1 MRYYYFGDLSCVL
14 HIIKDL
20 LTMNMQQMW
29 NEEQTWKDMLSNMEA
44 YSKFNKYDNCNNV
57 TMDVTIDNKTV
68 SFRMTE
74 TDPFG
79 KIKLHLDADCK
90 NNLDFQVV
98 YQPHNNVLQNQS
110 GTIGLISLDELSK
123 LNQINLDEMIEFIKL
138 KNTGFVFGIK
148 DDYFV
153 QLESEIIFTPEL
165 VKLYNNLFDDLDDDY
180 IYVRKSVP
188 KTYHYLILSKK
199 SEHQVMARCST
210 SCDYY

>member
-1 MRYYYFGDLSCVL
+1 MRYYYFGDLSC
-14 HIIKDL
+14 IIKDL
-20 LTMNMQQMW
+20 LTMNMQQK
-29 NEEQTWKDMLSNMEA
+29 EQTWKDMLSNMEG

-57 TMDVTIDNKTV
+57 TMDVTINNKTV

-74 TDPFG
+74 TDPFD

-123 LNQINLDEMIEFIKL
+123 LNQINLDKIIEFIIL
-138 KNTGFVFGIK
+138 KNMGFVFGIK

-153 QLESEIIFTPEL
+153 QLQSEIVYVPEL
-165 VKLYNNLFDDLDDDY
+165 VKLYNDLFDDLDNDY
-180 IYVRKSVP
+180 IWVTKSKP

-210 SCDYY
+210 

>member
-1 MRYYYFGDLSCVL
+1 MRYYYFGDLSY
-14 HIIKDL
+14 IIKDL

-29 NEEQTWKDMLSNMEA
+29 NKEQTWKDMLSNMEA

-98 YQPHNNVLQNQS
+98 YQPHDNVLQNQS

-123 LNQINLDEMIEFIKL
+123 LNQIDLDEMIEFIKL
-138 KNTGFVFGIK
+138 KNTGFVFGIQ
-148 DDYFV
+148 DDWFV
-153 QLESEIIFTPEL
+153 QLESEIVYVPEL
-165 VKLYNNLFDDLDDDY
+165 VKLYNDLFDDLDDNY
-180 IYVRKSVP
+180 IYVTKQIP

-210 SCDYY
+210 SYDYY

>member
-1 MRYYYFGDLSCVL
+1 MRYYYFGDLSCVS

-29 NEEQTWKDMLSNMEA
+29 NKEQTWKDMLSNMEA

-98 YQPHNNVLQNQS
+98 YQPHDNVLQNKS

-123 LNQINLDEMIEFIKL
+123 LNQIDLDEMIEFIKL

-148 DDYFV
+148 DDYFI

-165 VKLYNNLFDDLDDDY
+165 VKLYNDLFDDLDDDY
-180 IYVRKSVP
+180 IYVTKQIP

-199 SEHQVMARCST
+199 SEHQVIARCST
-210 SCDYY
+210 

>member
-1 MRYYYFGDLSCVL
+1 MKCSCKYYYFGDLSCVS

-57 TMDVTIDNKTV
+57 TMDVTIDNKTI
-68 SFRMTE
+68 SFWMTE

-98 YQPHNNVLQNQS
+98 YQPHDNVLQSQS

-123 LNQINLDEMIEFIKL
+123 LNQINLDEIIEFIKF

-165 VKLYNNLFDDLDDDY
+165 VKL
-180 IYVRKSVP
+180 
-188 KTYHYLILSKK
+188 
-199 SEHQVMARCST
+199 
-210 SCDYY
+210 

>member
-1 MRYYYFGDLSCVL
+1 MRYYYFGDLSCVS

-20 LTMNMQQMW
+20 LTMNMQQK
-29 NEEQTWKDMLSNMEA
+29 EQTWKDMLSNMKD

-110 GTIGLISLDELSK
+110 GTIGLISLNELSK
-123 LNQINLDEMIEFIKL
+123 LNHIDLDEIIELIKL
-138 KNTGFVFGIK
+138 KNIWFVFGIK

-153 QLESEIIFTPEL
+153 QLESEIVYVPEL
-165 VKLYNNLFDDLDDDY
+165 VKLYNDLFDDLDDNY
-180 IYVRKSVP
+180 IYVTKSIP

-210 SCDYY
+210 

>member
-1 MRYYYFGDLSCVL
+1 MNLCYYYFGDLSS
-14 HIIKDL
+14 IIKDL
-20 LTMNMQQMW
+20 LIMNMQQK
-29 NEEQTWKDMLSNMEA
+29 EQIWKDMLSNMEA

-68 SFRMTE
+68 SFRMTD
-74 TDPFG
+74 TDPFY
-79 KIKLHLDADCK
+79 KIKLHLDAERSCK

-98 YQPHNNVLQNQS
+98 YQPHNNFLQNQS

-123 LNQINLDEMIEFIKL
+123 LNQIHLDEIIEFIKL

-148 DDYFV
+148 DGHFI

-165 VKLYNNLFDDLDDDY
+165 VKLYNNLFDDLDDY
-180 IYVRKSVP
+180 IWITKSVP

-199 SEHQVMARCST
+199 SEHRVVARCST
-210 SCDYY
+210 

>member
-1 MRYYYFGDLSCVL
+1 MRYYYFGDLSCVS

-98 YQPHNNVLQNQS
+98 YQPHDNVLQSQS

-138 KNTGFVFGIK
+138 KNTGFVFGIQ
-148 DDYFV
+148 DDLFV
-153 QLESEIIFTPEL
+153 QLESEIVYVPEL
-165 VKLYNNLFDDLDDDY
+165 VKLYNDLFDDLDDNY
-180 IYVRKSVP
+180 IYVTKQIP
-188 KTYHYLILSKK
+188 KTYHYLIFK
-199 SEHQVMARCST
+199 
-210 SCDYY
+210 

>member
-1 MRYYYFGDLSCVL
+1 MRYYYFGDLSCVS

-29 NEEQTWKDMLSNMEA
+29 NKEQTWKDMLSNMEA

-57 TMDVTIDNKTV
+57 KMDITIDNKTV

-74 TDPFG
+74 IDPFD

-98 YQPHNNVLQNQS
+98 YQPHDNVLQNQS

-123 LNQINLDEMIEFIKL
+123 LNQIDLDEMIEFIKL
-138 KNTGFVFGIK
+138 KNTGFVFGIQ
-148 DDYFV
+148 DDWFV
-153 QLESEIIFTPEL
+153 QLESEIVYVPEL
-165 VKLYNNLFDDLDDDY
+165 VKLYNDLFDDLDDNY
-180 IYVRKSVP
+180 IYVTKQIP

-210 SCDYY
+210 

>member
-1 MRYYYFGDLSCVL
+1 MRYYYFGDLSCVS

-29 NEEQTWKDMLSNMEA
+29 NEEQTWKDILSNMEA

-74 TDPFG
+74 TDPFD

-98 YQPHNNVLQNQS
+98 YQPHDNVLQNQS

-123 LNQINLDEMIEFIKL
+123 LNQIDLDEMIEFIKL
-138 KNTGFVFGIK
+138 KNTGFVFGIQ
-148 DDYFV
+148 DDWFV
-153 QLESEIIFTPEL
+153 QLESEIVYVPEL
-165 VKLYNNLFDDLDDDY
+165 VKLYNDLFDDLDDDY
-180 IYVRKSVP
+180 IYVTKQIP

-210 SCDYY
+210 SYDCY

>member
-1 MRYYYFGDLSCVL
+1 MKRSLYYYFGDLSY
-14 HIIKDL
+14 IIKDL
-20 LTMNMQQMW
+20 LTMNMQQK
-29 NEEQTWKDMLSNMEA
+29 EQTWKDMLSNMEA

-74 TDPFG
+74 TDPFD
-79 KIKLHLDADCK
+79 KIKLHLDAEHSCK

-123 LNQINLDEMIEFIKL
+123 LNQIHLDEIIEFIKL
-138 KNTGFVFGIK
+138 KNTGFVFEIK

-165 VKLYNNLFDDLDDDY
+165 VKLYNDLFDDLDDDY
-180 IYVRKSVP
+180 IWITKSVP

-199 SEHQVMARCST
+199 SEHKVIARCST
-210 SCDYY
+210 

>member
-1 MRYYYFGDLSCVL
+1 MRYYYFGDLSC
-14 HIIKDL
+14 IIKDL
-20 LTMNMQQMW
+20 LTMNMQQK
-29 NEEQTWKDMLSNMEA
+29 EQTWKDMLSNMEG

-57 TMDVTIDNKTV
+57 TMDVTINNKTV
-68 SFRMTE
+68 SFQMTE
-74 TDPFG
+74 TDPFD

-110 GTIGLISLDELSK
+110 GTIGLISLNELSK
-123 LNQINLDEMIEFIKL
+123 LNQIDLDEMIEFIKL
-138 KNTGFVFGIK
+138 KNIGFVFGTK

-165 VKLYNNLFDDLDDDY
+165 VKLYNNLFDDLDNDY
-180 IYVRKSVP
+180 IFVRKSVP

-210 SCDYY
+210 

>member
-1 MRYYYFGDLSCVL
+1 MRYYYFGDLSS
-14 HIIKDL
+14 IIKDL
-20 LTMNMQQMW
+20 LTMNMQQK
-29 NEEQTWKDMLSNMEA
+29 EQTWKDMLSNMED

-57 TMDVTIDNKTV
+57 TMDVTINNKTV
-68 SFRMTE
+68 SFRMTK
-74 TDPFG
+74 TDPFD

-110 GTIGLISLDELSK
+110 GTIGLISLNELSK
-123 LNQINLDEMIEFIKL
+123 LNQIVLDEMIEFIKL
-138 KNTGFVFGIK
+138 KNIGFVFGIK

-165 VKLYNNLFDDLDDDY
+165 VKLYNNLFDDLDYDY
-180 IYVRKSVP
+180 IYVTKQMP

-199 SEHQVMARCST
+199 SKHQVMARCST
-210 SCDYY
+210 

>member
-1 MRYYYFGDLSCVL
+1 MRYYYFGDLSS
-14 HIIKDL
+14 IIKDL
-20 LTMNMQQMW
+20 FTMNMQQMW

-98 YQPHNNVLQNQS
+98 YQPHDNVLQSQS

-123 LNQINLDEMIEFIKL
+123 LNQIHLDEIIEFIKL

>member
-1 MRYYYFGDLSCVL
+1 MRYYYFGDLSCVS

-98 YQPHNNVLQNQS
+98 YQPHDNVLQNQS

-138 KNTGFVFGIK
+138 KNTGFVFGIQ

-165 VKLYNNLFDDLDDDY
+165 VKLYNDLFDDLDDDY
-180 IYVRKSVP
+180 IYITKSIP

-199 SEHQVMARCST
+199 SEHQVIARCST
-210 SCDYY
+210 

>member
-1 MRYYYFGDLSCVL
+1 MKRSLYYYFGDLSY
-14 HIIKDL
+14 IIKDL
-20 LTMNMQQMW
+20 LTMNMQQK
-29 NEEQTWKDMLSNMEA
+29 EQTWKDMLSNMEA

-74 TDPFG
+74 TDPFD
-79 KIKLHLDADCK
+79 KIKLHLDAEHSCK

-123 LNQINLDEMIEFIKL
+123 LNQIHLDEIIEFIKL
-138 KNTGFVFGIK
+138 KNTGFVFEIQ

-165 VKLYNNLFDDLDDDY
+165 VKLYNDLFDNLDDDY
-180 IYVRKSVP
+180 IWITKSVP

-199 SEHQVMARCST
+199 SEHKVIARCST
-210 SCDYY
+210 

>member
-98 YQPHNNVLQNQS
+98 YQPYDNVLQNQS

-138 KNTGFVFGIK
+138 KNTGFVFGTK

-165 VKLYNNLFDDLDDDY
+165 VKLYNNLFDDLDNDY
-180 IYVRKSVP
+180 IFVRKSVP

-210 SCDYY
+210 

>member
-1 MRYYYFGDLSCVL
+1 MRYYYFGDLSS
-14 HIIKDL
+14 IIKDL
-20 LTMNMQQMW
+20 LTMNMQQK
-29 NEEQTWKDMLSNMEA
+29 EQIWKDMLSNMKD

-57 TMDVTIDNKTV
+57 TMDATINNKTV
-68 SFRMTE
+68 SFRMTD
-74 TDPFG
+74 TDPFD
-79 KIKLHLDADCK
+79 KIKLHLDADYK

-110 GTIGLISLDELSK
+110 GTIGLISLNELSK

-180 IYVRKSVP
+180 IYVTKQMP

-199 SEHQVMARCST
+199 SKHQVMAQCST
-210 SCDYY
+210 

>member
-57 TMDVTIDNKTV
+57 TMDVNIDNKTV

-74 TDPFG
+74 TDPFN

-98 YQPHNNVLQNQS
+98 YQPHDNVLQNQS

-138 KNTGFVFGIK
+138 KNIGFVFGIK

-153 QLESEIIFTPEL
+153 QLESEIVYVPEL
-165 VKLYNNLFDDLDDDY
+165 VKLYNDLFDDLDDNY
-180 IYVRKSVP
+180 IYVTKSIP

-210 SCDYY
+210 SYDYY

>member
-1 MRYYYFGDLSCVL
+1 MKCSCKYYYFGDLSS
-14 HIIKDL
+14 IIKDL

-79 KIKLHLDADCK
+79 KIKLHLDTDCK

-98 YQPHNNVLQNQS
+98 YQPHDNVLQSQS

-123 LNQINLDEMIEFIKL
+123 LNQIHLDEMIEFIKL

-180 IYVRKSVP
+180 IYVTKQIP
-188 KTYHYLILSKK
+188 KTCHYLILSKK

-210 SCDYY
+210 